1 MPQKNH
7 ARYYNASARWL
18 PSNLASLQSMLNVF
32 ISRNYVLQMMKW
44 NLFQSEIK
52 LIARQKRTFI
62 FAYFQFVLK
71 SLSLTFLLIARLL
84 FFFIRSCLWHHEHFE
99 IIFPIIYNINRFQYC
114 LSRRWWADGIVST
127 TYQSKTMKT
136 FWKLSVGL
144 WEGIGSLLTKFGA
157 DSWLN
162 FIMINATIAR
172 YIPSFHA
179 LPSTTEGR

>member
-1 MPQKNH
+1 MKFV
-7 ARYYNASARWL
+7 S
-18 PSNLASLQSMLNVF
+18 
-32 ISRNYVLQMMKW
+32 KW
-44 NLFQSEIK
+44 NKTHCETEKDVYL
-52 LIARQKRTFI
+52 
-62 FAYFQFVLK
+62 
-71 SLSLTFLLIARLL
+71 RLL
-84 FFFIRSCLWHHEHFE
+84 PICFKKSFSYFSFNCKVVVFFIRSCLWHHEHFE